1 MGYRMV
7 KFNVTPEEN
16 EQIDAIIKVSEET
29 RSVFHGIVIDKCNRP
44 IHNAVVKLL
53 IMDCKNKHLEP
64 VTHTFTDENG
74 EFLFG
79 PLCAHVQYV
88 IKVWTNHVKTREIVI
103 CPDECEEECLHHG
116 RPSCSDKPPCN
127 DKPSDAKQTN
137 DYLLKNTK
145 VRPKV
150 IMKNGKN
157 FIR

>member
-16 EQIDAIIKVSEET
+16 EQIDAVIKVPNET
-29 RSVFHGIVIDKCNRP
+29 RSVFHGVVIDKHNRP

-64 VTHTFTDENG
+64 VTHTFTDEDG

-88 IKVWTNHVKTREIVI
+88 IKIWTNHVKTREIVI
-103 CPDECEEECLHHG
+103 CPDECEKECLHH
-116 RPSCSDKPPCN
+116 RIPSCDDKPPCN
-127 DKPSDAKQTN
+127 DKTPGGKQTN
-137 DYLLKNTK
+137 KYPCENTK
-145 VRPKV
+145 VNPRV
-150 IMKNGKN
+150 IMNRGKN
-157 FIR
+157 FTR